1 MCVTILRPRSRSLV
15 LASRRVL
22 AVLAAMN
29 ARTTARTGVVVQL
42 MVQWRWSIRRRA
54 AGRHRKFSKR
64 STRNN
69 SG

>member
-42 MVQWRWSIRRRA
+42 MIRLARRA
-54 AGRHRKFSKR
+54 R
-64 STRNN
+64 SRRGEQLAHAIVHTLQE
-69 SG
+69 G